1 MAQGS
6 HTQGRRERGE
16 AVIFT
21 GTPGL
26 KMGSKFTSFCEVNM
40 GPGKRQNKMVG
51 ARLKVLP
58 GPVHPLYGP
67 GLHLN
72 NNRYNTCIILNPQ

>member
-1 MAQGS
+1 
-6 HTQGRRERGE
+6 
-16 AVIFT
+16 
-21 GTPGL
+21 
-26 KMGSKFTSFCEVNM
+26 M

-58 GPVHPLYGP
+58 GSVHSLYGP

-72 NNRYNTCIILNPQ
+72 NKRYNTCIILNPQ